1 MPLINLNPTSSA
13 DEWDRKWTQI
23 FDRYQHDRRHA
34 HYIHALLER
43 DEHSVLE
50 LAAGSFRDMASL
62 RSMGVNCSGMDF
74 SMESVQRAKQAF
86 PQFAT
91 HIARMSAFEMALP
104 DRAVDVTYHNGFWV
118 LFSDDQ
124 IQTLAREQARVT
136 AHRMI
141 ATVHNRHNAR
151 FLAYFDTMKRT
162 DPLYDIRFFSV
173 AEITAHMREVCD
185 EVVVI
190 PVGKYKRRHEDA
202 LIRWGLTQPWL
213 LRAYLTASGHRLLDT
228 SERLLCIGCVR

>member
-1 MPLINLNPTSSA
+1 MSLIDLNPASSA
-13 DEWDRKWTQI
+13 DEWDRKWVEI
-23 FDRYQHDRRHA
+23 FDHYQHDRRHA
-34 HYIHALLER
+34 HYINALLER
-43 DEHSVLE
+43 GERSVLE

-62 RSMGVNCSGMDF
+62 RSMGVDCSGMDF
-74 SMESVQRAKQAF
+74 SMESVRRAQQAF
-86 PQFAT
+86 PQFAAQ
-91 HIARMSAFEMALP
+91 IAWMSAFDMPLP
-104 DRAVDVTYHNGFWV
+104 ERAFDVTYHNGFWV

-124 IQTLAREQARVT
+124 IQALAREQARVT
-136 AHRMI
+136 VHRMI

-151 FLAYFDTMKRT
+151 FVAYFDTMKRK

-173 AEITAHMREVCD
+173 AEITAHMQQVCD

-213 LRAYLTASGHRLLDT
+213 LRAYLKASGHRLLET
-228 SERLLCIGCVR
+228 SERLLCIGRVR